1 MICILDQ
8 KCNLML
14 AVVGSSPNL
23 PVDGGQI
30 KIIGIIRAKPLLNM
44 IGGKMTDVG
53 PDSAER
59 GIQES
64 QHGECN
70 QWKSGQFRVT

>member
-8 KCNLML
+8 KCDLML

-44 IGGKMTDVG
+44 IGGKMTAVG
-53 PDSAER
+53 PDCAER

-64 QHGECN
+64 QYEECN